1 MRPRV
6 LEEAEAEILS
16 AMLFYEDQQEGL
28 GKDYFYRVS
37 ETIELIAR
45 DPKIYQVYEG
55 KRVSRIFS
63 RAAVDRFPYIVVYQI
78 GPDETMIVAVSHSS
92 KQPGY
97 CEVLDAP

>member
-6 LEEAEAEILS
+6 LEEAEFEILS

-28 GKDYFYRVS
+28 GKDYFDRVS

-45 DPKIYQVYEG
+45 DPQMYPVYEG
-55 KRVSRIFS
+55 KRLSRDFR

-78 GPDETMIVAVSHSS
+78 RPNETLIVAVAHSS
-92 KQPGY
+92 QQPGY
-97 CEVLDAP
+97 WEDRDAP

>member
-28 GKDYFYRVS
+28 GKDYFDRVS

-45 DPKIYQVYEG
+45 DPQMYPVYEG
-55 KRVSRIFS
+55 KRLS
-63 RAAVDRFPYIVVYQI
+63 RAFRRAMVDRFPYIVVYQI
-78 GPDETMIVAVSHSS
+78 RPDETLIVAVAHSS
-92 KQPGY
+92 QQPGY
-97 CEVLDAP
+97 WEDRDAP